1 MEAYPYAFLF
11 FVPFIII
18 ATYTSVNIFI
28 AVVVNTMQNLQAHYD
43 KEQREIEQRDRLWD
57 TQFREMNVV
66 TSELYPTDSK
76 QYRPRSDKGKEKDEE
91 DEDEDEDEE
100 YMDILDD
107 RDVSFSMND
116 MDELRNRKI
125 LNKRRIVWE
134 IGQLKRKMNQIEIML
149 KHVVYRQ
156 ENVIG
161 LADAKQDV

>member
-11 FVPFIII
+11 FIPFIII

-43 KEQREIEQRDRLWD
+43 NEQRETEQRDRLWD
-57 TQFREMNVV
+57 TQFREMNAGA
-66 TSELYPTDSK
+66 SELYPTDSK
-76 QYRPRSDKGKEKDEE
+76 QYRPRNDKGKEKVEGEE
-91 DEDEDEDEE
+91 DEEE

-107 RDVSFSMND
+107 RDISFSMND

-156 ENVIG
+156 ENVAS